1 VNLPKSLCRLIT
13 LASDTYFK
21 KGVNIHV
28 FIEQMQRNFILTDL
42 MKTGENALYEQFIN
56 MHSLKDQTFD
66 CTSEYYML
74 QHYDLDSYDRKFAII
89 DRSKMGEQ
97 HPSHNAE
104 YREELTR
111 RKKLLHS
118 QGFTFILATPWE
130 SKENIDALTLWP
142 KQTNEILWSGG
153 VSWFWFY
160 MYNKHKDSKFNF
172 DHSNKKYDFLYLNK
186 QPRDHRVKLYEKMLD
201 KGVLENSLYTNW
213 PKRKLPTDYE
223 LPWAQDYP
231 QYGMDQDIF
240 EKPYNDTACSI
251 VSETND
257 NDHEVF
263 MTEKI
268 WKPIIAQQFFVVH
281 GNYLYLQKLKEMGF
295 KTFNNY
301 FEEAYDLDRDPSMR
315 IDTIVDVCGR
325 LRDALWPDMYLRS
338 QSLRQ
343 YNFDTFFNKE
353 KLSTEINNT
362 LNLFLEFAD
371 SSQVSS

>member
-1 VNLPKSLCRLIT
+1 
-13 LASDTYFK
+13 
-21 KGVNIHV
+21 
-28 FIEQMQRNFILTDL
+28 
-42 MKTGENALYEQFIN
+42 MKTGYHVELEQFIKMN
-56 MHSLKDQTFD
+56 TLTEQQFD
-66 CTSEYYML
+66 MTGEYYSL
-74 QHYDLDSYDRKFAII
+74 HNYDLDSYDRRFAII
-89 DRSKMGEQ
+89 DVRQANNRLKDNTEF
-97 HPSHNAE
+97 HAE
-104 YREELTR
+104 LKR
-111 RKKLLHS
+111 RCNLLHS
-118 QGFTFILATPWE
+118 QGFVFIKSNPWE
-130 SKENIDALTLWP
+130 SLENIKNTP
-142 KQTNEILWSGG
+142 QHPEIEIEHIKWTGG
-153 VSWFWFY
+153 VSWFWYY
-160 MYNKHKDSKFNF
+160 MYNKHKDKTFNF
-172 DHSNKKYDFLYLNK
+172 DHSDKKYDFLYLNK
-186 QPRDHRVKLYEKMLD
+186 MSRQHRVKLYDKLLD

-223 LPWAQDYP
+223 LPWALDYP

-240 EKPYNDTACSI
+240 EKPYNDSACSI

-281 GNYLYLQKLKEMGF
+281 GNYLYLQKLREMGF

-301 FEEAYDLDRDPSMR
+301 FEEAYDLDRDPDVR
-315 IDTIVDVCGR
+315 INTIVDVCDR
-325 LRDALWPDMYLRS
+325 LRDAQWKDMYLRS

-353 KLSTEINNT
+353 KLGAEIDKT